1 MNGNG
6 IPQTIKNPLDD
17 SEMHLTWND
26 EFDGDKIN
34 GKTWQLYDRMWAKNR
49 VIATTDPRNFA
60 LENGEAVMRTYRE
73 DGHYTSHKTLT
84 TFDRMSFRYGYL
96 EIRAMVPFSR
106 GAFPAFWLQ
115 SAWQHR
121 SVDYMTEVD
130 VFEVYKAGYVEAT
143 LHKWYLKDPVK
154 GPHFRHD
161 WNTPLAYTFP
171 EDHWE
176 TLSRE
181 YHRWGFLWDPES
193 IRLTVDGK
201 VFATYDI
208 TDAGDFQEGL
218 GNGDDLTGMGGFQDP
233 MTIVCRDSGPVHR
246 HQRPNGCEG
255 CSFLDSSLS
264 PFRIAGR
271 TIERN
276 RLHLTAFCGIMETG
290 KKSDGLKATAFGTGF
305 RLQSPHGRMR
315 SMQG

>member
-6 IPQTIKNPLDD
+6 IPQTIKSPLDG

-49 VIATTDPRNFA
+49 VITTTDPRNFA

-96 EIRAMVPFSR
+96 EINAIVPFSC

-130 VFEVYKAGYVEAT
+130 VFEVYKAGYVEST
-143 LHKWYLKDPVK
+143 LHKWYLKDPVT
-154 GPHFRHD
+154 GPHTRHD
-161 WNTPLAYTFP
+161 WNTPLSYTFP

-176 TLSRE
+176 SLSHE
-181 YHRWGFLWDPES
+181 YHRWGFLWIPEKIAITLDGS
-193 IRLTVDGK
+193 II
-201 VFATYDI
+201 ATYDI

-233 MTIVCRDSGPVHR
+233 MIINFTNWVGS
-246 HQRPNGCEG
+246 
-255 CSFLDSSLS
+255 
-264 PFRIAGR
+264 
-271 TIERN
+271 
-276 RLHLTAFCGIMETG
+276 
-290 KKSDGLKATAFGTGF
+290 GF
-305 RLQSPHGRMR
+305 RDKAWVVGEGTELPLTFRVDWIRLYQTPGIGELFDDRA
-315 SMQG
+315 

>member
-6 IPQTIKNPLDD
+6 IPKTIKSPLDG
-17 SEMHLTWND
+17 SEMRLTWND

-49 VIATTDPRNFA
+49 VITTTDPRNFA

-73 DGHYTSHKTLT
+73 DGHYTSHKSLT

-96 EIRAMVPFSR
+96 EINAIVPFSR

-130 VFEVYKAGYVEAT
+130 VFEVYKAGYVEST
-143 LHKWYLKDPVK
+143 LHKWYLKDPVT
-154 GPHFRHD
+154 GPHTRHD
-161 WNTPLAYTFP
+161 WNTPLSYTFP

-176 TLSRE
+176 SLSHE
-181 YHRWGFLWDPES
+181 YHRWGFLWIPEK
-193 IRLTVDGK
+193 IAITLDGNII
-201 VFATYDI
+201 ATYDI

-218 GNGDDLTGMGGFQDP
+218 RTGDDLTGMGGFQDP
-233 MTIVCRDSGPVHR
+233 MIINFTNWVGS
-246 HQRPNGCEG
+246 
-255 CSFLDSSLS
+255 
-264 PFRIAGR
+264 
-271 TIERN
+271 
-276 RLHLTAFCGIMETG
+276 
-290 KKSDGLKATAFGTGF
+290 GF
-305 RLQSPHGRMR
+305 RDKSWVVGEDTELPLTFRVDWIRLYQTPGMGDLFDDRP
-315 SMQG
+315 